1 MGYTLDLV
9 VLRRRVEMLDAVSAG
24 LHPSAVIGQLVGGT
38 VFLSGILSLSRG
50 WMRLKEIEGE
60 LQFEEGR

>member
-1 MGYTLDLV
+1 MRYILDLV
-9 VLRRRVEMLDAVSAG
+9 VLRRRVEMLDAASTG
-24 LHPSAVIGQLVGGT
+24 LHRFVVVGQLAGDT

-60 LQFEEGR
+60 LQFEEGM